1 MGLRDLFRSK
11 SNTPNTPQPSPG
23 APANDPRAQ
32 ETDPR
37 AQGIQNADKSG
48 QAVPE
53 TNAPQQRDVN
63 DRNDHAN
70 AADNDHLVG
79 HDGRATDAT
88 PSVNSTQGTDAR
100 GTEQQQLP
108 ESGPLRNLVD
118 ILLSRGADRARLTL
132 VQSGNVMTHQ
142 TRQAHGEAQDEVEN
156 GTVDQGSPLF
166 DDVADLYTQAMNT
179 PVGPWRQLD
188 LAVAPEQN
196 GQRLVTVDYAFPS
209 GQSRKES
216 YVQGRAL
223 SGRGTDST
231 DARDDVRQD
240 ARHDDAASGASLT
253 DGRLDGP
260 ARDDNAP
267 RDNAPHGTDRAQD
280 ARAEDGRSNDVRADE
295 ARTHGDATSSAGA
308 GLAGAG
314 LGAAAGAGVASGLN
328 RDENDRRTADS
339 DRDGL
344 TGTDSR
350 DSELRDSEVSGERYS
365 ETAVSDRD
373 GIQDQSETDIES
385 VRVVDGTDA
394 SPVADGQIVTK
405 GDPDPIVVPAD
416 DRPGLGQADRDKA
429 DRDQSYRE
437 DSFHGDA
444 GRDADR
450 NDTQLAADSQRVD
463 SDAAYGESADRDARD
478 SVLEDHEGHE
488 DHQRDSLRD
497 DRNDLPEHVDES
509 EFGGFTEPESPVAPS
524 GAGAAA
530 LAADDDPTDAPQMA
544 QSTDVAPSYTAPSE
558 QPSGDSPA
566 TGNLVLT
573 LGDVQSRLSEAQRHL
588 FGEGGTAR
596 DVSTV
601 LIRVRALGTYY
612 DALTHVRL
620 NGFWDQRGTFELVP
634 ENLLKVQELKDDSY
648 VEGSGA
654 PLAMMFRFRPGV
666 PPEVSFDYSD
676 EEAFVRYEQRLPGQ
690 NYLEELRMFPRTGS
704 NIPQHMNDALQDWNY

>member
-11 SNTPNTPQPSPG
+11 SSTPSTPQPSPG
-23 APANDPRAQ
+23 APANDPRAK
-32 ETDPR
+32 DSDLR
-37 AQGIQNADKSG
+37 AQGTQNADEPG
-48 QAVPE
+48 RGAVE
-53 TNAPQQRDVN
+53 ANASQQSQVN
-63 DRNDHAN
+63 DRNVGEGSNARAVDHEVHGNDAARGAN
-70 AADNDHLVG
+70 
-79 HDGRATDAT
+79 T
-88 PSVNSTQGTDAR
+88 PQGTEAH
-100 GTEQQQLP
+100 GTDTQQLP

-188 LAVAPEQN
+188 LTVTPEQN
-196 GQRLVTVDYAFPS
+196 GQRMVTVDYAFPS

-223 SGRGTDST
+223 SG
-231 DARDDVRQD
+231 
-240 ARHDDAASGASLT
+240 
-253 DGRLDGP
+253 
-260 ARDDNAP
+260 
-267 RDNAPHGTDRAQD
+267 HGTDRADDVRTGD
-280 ARAEDGRSNDVRADE
+280 ARTTDVRADE
-295 ARTHGDATSSAGA
+295 GRTHGDSTSSAGA

-314 LGAAAGAGVASGLN
+314 LGAAAGGGVASGLN
-328 RDENDRRTADS
+328 RDDNDRRTADS
-339 DRDGL
+339 DRADDVR
-344 TGTDSR
+344 TGTDAR
-350 DSELRDSEVSGERYS
+350 DTDNVGSTEVSDERYTEAS
-365 ETAVSDRD
+365 VSDRD
-373 GIQDQSETDIES
+373 GIQDRSETDIES

-394 SPVADGQIVTK
+394 YPVANGQIVTK
-405 GDPDPIVVPAD
+405 GDPDPIVITAD
-416 DRPGLGQADRDKA
+416 DQS
-429 DRDQSYRE
+429 DRDQSHPE
-437 DSFHGDA
+437 DSFRAAAAQNGE
-444 GRDADR
+444 R
-450 NDTQLAADSQRVD
+450 NDTLLAEDSQRAD

-478 SVLEDHEGHE
+478 SVLDGREAETHAD
-488 DHQRDSLRD
+488 DQRDSLRD
-497 DRNDLPEHVDES
+497 DRDDRNDRGDLPEHVDES
-509 EFGGFTEPESPVAPS
+509 EFGGFSEPESPVAPT

-530 LAADDDPTDAPQMA
+530 LAADADPSDAPQMA

-573 LGDVQSRLSEAQRHL
+573 LSDVQSRLNEAQRHL

-620 NGFWDQRGTFELVP
+620 NGFWDQRGTFDLVP

>member
-11 SNTPNTPQPSPG
+11 GNTPSTPQPSPG
-23 APANDPRAQ
+23 APANDPRA
-32 ETDPR
+32 DGR
-37 AQGIQNADKSG
+37 QNADLSAQG
-48 QAVPE
+48 APVG
-53 TNAPQQRDVN
+53 NASQQRGAD
-63 DRNDHAN
+63 DRAATAGAGDHG
-70 AADNDHLVG
+70 DHRKEG
-79 HDGRATDAT
+79 ASQAPTAQGGDA
-88 PSVNSTQGTDAR
+88 
-100 GTEQQQLP
+100 QQLP
-108 ESGPLRNLVD
+108 ETGPLRNLVD

-142 TRQAHGEAQDEVEN
+142 TRQAHGNAQDEVEN

-223 SGRGTDST
+223 SGHGADST
-231 DARDDVRQD
+231 DARDD
-240 ARHDDAASGASLT
+240 ARHDDAAV
-253 DGRLDGP
+253 
-260 ARDDNAP
+260 
-267 RDNAPHGTDRAQD
+267 GTSRTGD
-280 ARAEDGRSNDVRADE
+280 AHTGDERSNDVRGDE
-295 ARTHGDATSSAGA
+295 ARTHGDSTSSAGA

-328 RDENDRRTADS
+328 RDDNDRRTADS
-339 DRDGL
+339 DRADL
-344 TGTDSR
+344 
-350 DSELRDSEVSGERYS
+350 
-365 ETAVSDRD
+365 
-373 GIQDQSETDIES
+373 SETDIES

-416 DRPGLGQADRDKA
+416 GQADRDQVGL
-429 DRDQSYRE
+429 DDTHRE
-437 DSFHGDA
+437 DSFQGDSA
-444 GRDADR
+444 RDADR
-450 NDTQLAADSQRVD
+450 NDTLLAEDSQHA
-463 SDAAYGESADRDARD
+463 DADATFGEPADRDAQD
-478 SVLEDHEGHE
+478 SVLDGHGNEGHTGNE
-488 DHQRDSLRD
+488 RDALRH

-509 EFGGFTEPESPVAPS
+509 EFGGFTEPESPVAPT

-530 LAADDDPTDAPQMA
+530 LAADADPSDAPQMA

-573 LGDVQSRLSEAQRHL
+573 LADVQSRLSEAQRHL
-588 FGEGGTAR
+588 FGQGGTAR

-620 NGFWDQRGTFELVP
+620 NGFWDQRGTFDLVP